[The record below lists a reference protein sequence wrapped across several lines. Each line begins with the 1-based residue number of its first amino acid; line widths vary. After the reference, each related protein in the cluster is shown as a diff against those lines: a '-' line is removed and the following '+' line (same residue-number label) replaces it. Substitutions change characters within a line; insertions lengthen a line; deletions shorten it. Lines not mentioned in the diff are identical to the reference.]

1 VIGYWIFKI
10 ATAIA
15 QAMLF
20 GAILACAVL
29 PPALGIGLIAKT
41 AIDSYEKM
49 PQNLRTPPP
58 AQMSYLYANDGKT
71 VITAFYDEYRT
82 DVKLREI
89 APIMQKAI
97 VASEDSRFF
106 QHGGVDLKGVVRAL
120 VANRGS
126 GRVTQGASTLT
137 MQYVRNVLKSDPG
150 LTEEQRRLATVESSE
165 RKLQEIRYSLALE
178 RKVSKQEILRRY
190 LNIAYFGAGAYGI
203 ESASRTYFSKPAK
216 QLTLTEAAMIAG
228 LVQSP
233 EVDNPIDGKPSITM
247 ERRSYVLDAMAKM
260 KIITGAQAKRAK
272 SQPLNLRQSPPPP
285 NRCVSVA
292 PEHNDW
298 GFFCDYVHQWWRSQ
312 QAFGATTA
320 LREFN
325 LKRGGYR
332 IVTSL
337 DPGIQASAMRESL
350 AVYPY
355 GNARA
360 LPLAVVQPGTGRVL
374 AMAVNRHYSL
384 APNPDNA
391 PYPNT
396 VNQFVA
402 GDDNLAGYQA
412 GSTFKMFTM
421 LAALD
426 SGRPLATLFNAPS
439 PIVTHWPI
447 PGATACGGFYCPPN
461 ANPAW
466 MNGPRLMWDGFGRSV
481 NTYWIWLEEQI
492 GADKAVAM
500 AQKLGIQFRSSLD
513 ARLAREKAA
522 DWGPFTLG
530 VSQTTPLDLANAYAT
545 VAAEGMYCAPLPV
558 MSITT
563 ADGRVLPQGNPSCRR
578 VVSEDVARAATDA
591 ARCPV
596 GQQSFYG
603 KCNGGTDD
611 AISGVVGRPVAG
623 KTGTSD
629 GESTESFAAFTP
641 QVAAAAT
648 AVNPDNPQ
656 DAVGGGVSPSV
667 DQAVAKTM
675 VDALR
680 GQPVQD
686 FRPPSPAIALGI
698 A

>member
-1 VIGYWIFKI
+1 
-10 ATAIA
+10 
-15 QAMLF
+15 MLF
-20 GAILACAVL
+20 GAILACAVI
-29 PPALGIGLIAKT
+29 PPALGVGLVAKT

-58 AQMSYLYANDGKT
+58 AQTSYLYAKDGKT
-71 VITAFYDEYRT
+71 LITAFYEEYRT
-82 DVKLREI
+82 DVKLPEI

-97 VASEDSRFF
+97 VASEDSRFY

-126 GRVTQGASTLT
+126 GQVTQGASTLT
-137 MQYVRNVLKSDPG
+137 MQYVRNVLKTDPG
-150 LTEEQRRLATVESSE
+150 LTDEERRLATVETTE
-165 RKLQEIRYSLALE
+165 RKVQEMRYALALE
-178 RKVSKQEILRRY
+178 RKLSKHEILRRY

-203 ESASRTYFSKPAK
+203 EAAAWTYFSKPAK
-216 QLTLTEAAMIAG
+216 KLTFAEAAMIAG

-233 EVDNPIDGKPSITM
+233 EVDNPIDGDQKITM

-260 KIITGAQAKRAK
+260 KVITAAQARQAK
-272 SQPLNLRQSPPPP
+272 SQPLNVRQGTQPP
-285 NRCVSVA
+285 NKCVAVA
-292 PEHNDW
+292 PEHIDW
-298 GFFCDYVHQWWRSQ
+298 GFFCDYFHQWWRSQ
-312 QAFGATTA
+312 PAFGASTA
-320 LREFN
+320 LRDYS

-332 IVTSL
+332 IVSSL
-337 DPGIQASAMRESL
+337 DPDVQASALRESL

-374 AMAVNRHYSL
+374 AMAVNRYYSL
-384 APNPDNA
+384 KPNPDNA

-426 SGRPLATLFNAPS
+426 SGLPLSTSFVAPS
-439 PIVTHWPI
+439 PLVTHWI
-447 PGATACGGFYCPPN
+447 SGAASCGGHYCPPN
-461 ANPAW
+461 ANPGW
-466 MNGPRLMWDGFGRSV
+466 MNGLRTMWDGFGRSV
-481 NTYWIWLEEQI
+481 NTYWVWLEEKI

-500 AQKLGIQFRSSLD
+500 AKKVGIQFRSEAD
-513 ARLAREKAA
+513 ARIADEHPE

-545 VAAEGMYCAPLPV
+545 VAAEGMYCPPLPV
-558 MSITT
+558 LSITT
-563 ADGRVLPQGNPSCRR
+563 PDGRKLPAGDPSCKR

-591 ARCPV
+591 ARCPI
-596 GQQSFYG
+596 GQQAFYG

-611 AISGVVGRPVAG
+611 AISGIVGRPVAG

-629 GESTESFAAFTP
+629 GESTESFAGFTP

-656 DAVGGGVSPSV
+656 DAVGGGVSSSV

-675 VDALR
+675 VDAMGGL
-680 GQPVQD
+680 PVVN
-686 FRPPSPAIALGI
+686 FNPPSQAIAMGI
-698 A
+698 T